1 LLSLISQDSDRDQ
14 EYTFVEQS
22 GSGRF
27 AARTNILTGT
37 PVIFTTRVI
46 DDTENKRFAEKNRR
60 FINVTP
66 NTSEAKNKAA
76 IELMFKKYGSTPEE
90 YDTQVVSREDK
101 KRAKKIIEIIFEKL
115 RHHSSF
121 LDQKG
126 RETGIKIYFW
136 QSLHY
141 AIPAEDPWS
150 MTVTDRIIMYLSV
163 YAKIRMDFRPRLVNK
178 ETGAFYIIPIFE
190 DLKDTFDIM
199 DRGGSNVRFYIA
211 EWYEKVFV
219 PAIKAMNGQP
229 KEILQDGKPIGNESH
244 VGFTSGDLAKL
255 TNEGSKRIRDDFL
268 YPLYN
273 CGLVDCVRSDD
284 DLREKLW
291 FPVNDQDKAFSLFD
305 NNKDKRLKITN
316 PLFYPSINVLED
328 FSRNSKI
335 YDAERSIENKK
346 NFSEIYKLEDYDGI
360 EITEH
365 ELFEKYFSNP
375 EICFIKDFA
384 KYEQNIAA
392 ANFKNIQYWSQV
404 VSNQQEKKLFFSDTS
419 PRHIFT
425 EFSKNQIE
433 DSSINAPEWSEAN

>member
-1 LLSLISQDSDRDQ
+1 M
-14 EYTFVEQS
+14 EQS
-22 GSGRF
+22 GSGKF
-27 AARTNILTGT
+27 GARTNILTGT
-37 PVIFTTRVI
+37 PVIFTTRVT

-90 YDTQVVSREDK
+90 YDIQVVSRENK

-115 RHHSSF
+115 RHHSSL
-121 LDQKG
+121 LDQKD
-126 RETGIKIYFW
+126 RETGVKIYFW
-136 QSLHY
+136 QSLHH

-190 DLKDTFDIM
+190 DLRDTFDIM

-219 PAIKAMNGQP
+219 PAIKAMNGRP

-244 VGFTSGDLAKL
+244 VGLTSDDLAKL

-291 FPVNDQDKAFSLFD
+291 FPVSDQDKAFSLFD
-305 NNKDKRLKITN
+305 SNKDKRLKISN
-316 PLFYPSINVLED
+316 PLFYPSLNVLED
-328 FSRNSKI
+328 FNRNSKI

-346 NFSEIYKLEDYDGI
+346 NFSEIYSLQDCDGTK
-360 EITEH
+360 ITEH
-365 ELFEKYFSNP
+365 ELFTKYFSNP
-375 EICFIKDFA
+375 EICFIKDFSR
-384 KYEQNIAA
+384 YEQSIAA
-392 ANFKNIQYWSQV
+392 VSIRNIQYCSQIV
-404 VSNQQEKKLFFSDTS
+404 RNQQEKNYFFTDPS

-425 EFSKNQIE
+425 EFSNKDTE
-433 DSSINAPEWSEAN
+433 ESSILEGGRE

>member
-1 LLSLISQDSDRDQ
+1 MLSLISQDSERDQ

-22 GSGRF
+22 GSGKF
-27 AARTNILTGT
+27 GARTNILTGT
-37 PVIFTTRVI
+37 PVIFTTRVT

-90 YDTQVVSREDK
+90 YDIQVVSREDK

-115 RHHSSF
+115 RHHSSL
-121 LDQKG
+121 LDQKD
-126 RETGIKIYFW
+126 RETGVKIYFW
-136 QSLHY
+136 QSLHH

-190 DLKDTFDIM
+190 DLRDTFDIM

-219 PAIKAMNGQP
+219 PAIKAMNGRP

-244 VGFTSGDLAKL
+244 VGLTSGDLARL

-291 FPVNDQDKAFSLFD
+291 FPLVIRIKHFPYLTVTKT
-305 NNKDKRLKITN
+305 KD
-316 PLFYPSINVLED
+316 
-328 FSRNSKI
+328 
-335 YDAERSIENKK
+335 
-346 NFSEIYKLEDYDGI
+346 
-360 EITEH
+360 
-365 ELFEKYFSNP
+365 
-375 EICFIKDFA
+375 
-384 KYEQNIAA
+384 
-392 ANFKNIQYWSQV
+392 
-404 VSNQQEKKLFFSDTS
+404 
-419 PRHIFT
+419 
-425 EFSKNQIE
+425 
-433 DSSINAPEWSEAN
+433 